1 MQFCTIEKHNS
12 MYNNIHEPG
21 SHQYKAKLLGE
32 LPGIILVYSFED
44 GDLVREYYQ
53 NNLNMEFPE
62 ISSFLNLSQ
71 HIHSKSLR
79 DYATFLND
87 FLEGKSEP
95 RNTKIQLLLPTEE
108 DPRRLVDV
116 LLVNDMNHQRLI
128 VYVLTPTNKPMR
140 QLMEDKRNKRFLI
153 GNTKLT
159 QRELI
164 VLKHIANGLKT
175 SEIAKETERSIY
187 TIENTKRRLFRKLK
201 LKNVNELVRFATE
214 YDIV

>member
-1 MQFCTIEKHNS
+1 

>member
-1 MQFCTIEKHNS
+1 M
-12 MYNNIHEPG
+12 NINTTNEPG
-21 SHQYKAKLLGE
+21 SHRYKSKILDA
-32 LPGIILVYSFED
+32 LPGMIIVYSFED
-44 GDLVREYYQ
+44 GDLVREFSQ
-53 NNLNMEFPE
+53 NNQNIDFPE
-62 ISSFLNLSQ
+62 VSSFLNLSQ

-79 DYATFLND
+79 EYATFLND

-95 RNTKIQLLLPTEE
+95 KNTKIQLSLPTEE

-116 LLVNDMNHQRLI
+116 LLVNDMDHQRLL
-128 VYVLTPTNKPMR
+128 VYVLTPTTKPVR
-140 QLMEDKRNKRFLI
+140 QLLEDKRNKRFLI

-175 SEIAKETERSIY
+175 SEIAKETERSVY
-187 TIENTKRRLFRKLK
+187 TIENTKRRLFRKLQ

>member
-1 MQFCTIEKHNS
+1 MNS
-12 MYNNIHEPG
+12 INSNEPG
-21 SHQYKAKLLGE
+21 SPRYNSKLLE
-32 LPGIILVYSFED
+32 ALPGMILVYSFED
-44 GDLVREYYQ
+44 GDLVREYAQ
-53 NNLNMEFPE
+53 NNLNVNFPE
-62 ISSFLNLSQ
+62 VSSFLSLSQ

-79 DYATFLND
+79 EYATFLND

-95 RNTKIQLLLPTEE
+95 KNVKIQLLLPTEE

-116 LLVNDMNHQRLI
+116 LLVNDMDNQRLI
-128 VYVLTPTNKPMR
+128 VYVLTPTTKPVR

-153 GNTKLT
+153 GNAKLT

-175 SEIAKETERSIY
+175 SEIAKETERSVY
-187 TIENTKRRLFRKLK
+187 TIENTKRRLFRKLQ